1 MGWQWWVLREE
12 MEKLGIE
19 VRFKV
24 KVRAR
29 VSSMDGDEDED
40 MKIPCKIYQYDQF
53 LLYNQLKFES
63 ILLLQL

>member
-1 MGWQWWVLREE
+1 

-40 MKIPCKIYQYDQF
+40 MDIPCKIYQYDQF

-63 ILLLQL
+63 ILLLKQ

>member
-1 MGWQWWVLREE
+1 

-40 MKIPCKIYQYDQF
+40 MHIPCKIYQYDPF
-53 LLYNQLKFES
+53 LLHNQLKFES
-63 ILLLQL
+63 ILLLKL

>member
-1 MGWQWWVLREE
+1 

-40 MKIPCKIYQYDQF
+40 MNIPCKIYQYDLF

-63 ILLLQL
+63 ILLLKL

>member
-1 MGWQWWVLREE
+1 

-40 MKIPCKIYQYDQF
+40 EDMDIPCKIYQYDQF

-63 ILLLQL
+63 ILLLKQ

>member
-1 MGWQWWVLREE
+1 

-40 MKIPCKIYQYDQF
+40 MDIPCKSYQYDQF

-63 ILLLQL
+63 ILLLRL